1 MSKQLLLALGA
12 GGAATAAVVASAA
25 TLGTVDSTDLGA
37 GNSVIASC
45 DTADGIGVSYTTSYG
60 AGDYKVAS
68 VTLDDLDAAC
78 VGQAVKITLYDDS
91 GTSLGTASGTV
102 VDDSDDFAVAALPV
116 AEDVEGVAVVISG

>member
-45 DTADGIGVSYTTSYG
+45 DTTAGISVSYTTTF
-60 AGDYKVAS
+60 ATGDYKVS
-68 VTLDDLDAAC
+68 TVTLGDLDAAC
-78 VGQAVKITLYDDS
+78 VGQAVKITLYGS
-91 GTSLGTASGTV
+91 GGTSRGTASGTV
-102 VDDSDDFAVAALPV
+102 VDDSDDFTVAALPL
-116 AEDVEGVAVVISG
+116 AEDVTGVAVVISG